1 MLCPGIQV
9 RGLANHTLL
18 IDLENCP
25 AEIIWKDYRGQHRL
39 SKKDGYIKYWLFNRN
54 RSCAPLGNH

>member
-18 IDLENCP
+18 IDLEKLP
-25 AEIIWKDYRGQHRL
+25 RGNYL
-39 SKKDGYIKYWLFNRN
+39 
-54 RSCAPLGNH
+54 